1 MQIQYDWMH
10 ISSFPFF
17 KDGKPFCKF
26 LQELKIHKSFLCAN
40 SLEVGSDTHNSQCIV
55 TCVGGI

>member
-1 MQIQYDWMH
+1 MTEC
-10 ISSFPFF
+10 ISVHFLFF

-26 LQELKIHKSFLCAN
+26 LQELKIHKSFLRAN
-40 SLEVGSDTHNSQCIV
+40 SLDVGSDTHNSQYIA